1 MPDDRKC
8 DIIIAGVGGQGV
20 LLCSDILG
28 EASIIEG
35 LPVRGAE
42 VHGMSQ
48 RGGSVEA
55 HARIG
60 CVYGPRIPAGKA
72 DILIAME
79 PLEGAR
85 FSHYLKNDGFAAVN
99 TSPIPLLGKSY
110 DVDRMIEILEKRT
123 ANIVPGNFSA
133 LAEKTG
139 SIKVLNILMLGIAS
153 VHIPLAKESFVSAIK
168 KSVKEKFLGMNLE
181 ALNSGIGISA

>member
-1 MPDDRKC
+1 MGNNKKC

-28 EASIIEG
+28 EACIIEG
-35 LPVRGAE
+35 IPVKGAE

-55 HARIG
+55 HVRIG
-60 CVYGPRIPAGKA
+60 GIHGPRIPVGRA

-85 FSHYLKNDGFAAVN
+85 FSYYLNDGAFAVVNTAAV
-99 TSPIPLLGKSY
+99 PFLGQSY
-110 DVDRMIEILEKRT
+110 QVNEILDIIRNKT
-123 ANIVPGNFSA
+123 SNLITGDFSKA
-133 LAEKTG
+133 AIETG
-139 SIKVLNILMLGIAS
+139 SLKTLNIFMLGIAS
-153 VHIPLAKESFVSAIK
+153 GKTPLQKESFLAAIK
-168 KSVKEKFLGMNLE
+168 KSVKEKFVEMNLE
-181 ALNSGIGISA
+181 AFKSGTDMGK

>member
-1 MPDDRKC
+1 MPNDRKC

-181 ALNSGIGISA
+181 AFNSGIGISA